1 MELPSN
7 LMMISGLLT
16 FDRMPD
22 VEHLSAIFEHRLCR
36 YERFRCQVVEPAL
49 GLGLPSWQLDHDFR
63 VENHLRVE
71 KLDKPLMERVG
82 ELMSEPLDRSRPLW
96 EFRLFPNVDGGAAL
110 LGRLHHAIGDGIA
123 LMRVLLNL
131 GDSQREA
138 PWPEATP
145 QEVQREPRE
154 GPFEKAKRVANQ
166 LLHEGHDLLFH
177 PSQASQLAR
186 QGLQAS
192 QALARLVSLSP
203 DQESVF
209 RGPLQNR
216 KVAAVSPP
224 LELAPIKALGKR
236 LGCTINDILMG
247 TLAGGLGRSLARW
260 QSVPSDLQIRAVVPV
275 DLRAGQADHLGN
287 HFGLVFL
294 ELPVGEPH
302 PGRRLQKVR
311 QNMQNLK
318 ESAEAVV
325 AFELLSAVGMVPA
338 EIEKWV
344 IQWFGNKA
352 TAVVTNL
359 PGPRERLY
367 LAGARVDSV
376 MYWVPQSGRLGLGV
390 SVLSYADQVRVG
402 IASDAELI
410 PHPEYL
416 VEDFLVSYQE
426 LAQLEAL

>member
-7 LMMISGLLT
+7 LMMISGLLK
-16 FDRMPD
+16 FDRMPNVD
-22 VEHLSAIFEHRLCR
+22 QLSAIFQHRLCR
-36 YERFRCQVVEPAL
+36 YERFRCKIVEPP
-49 GLGLPSWQLDHDFR
+49 LGLPNWQLDQEFDLTQHF
-63 VENHLRVE
+63 RVE
-71 KLDKPLMERVG
+71 KLEKPLMERVG
-82 ELMSEPLDRSRPLW
+82 ELMSEPLERSRPLW
-96 EFRLFPNVDGGAAL
+96 EFRLFPDVDGGAAL

-131 GDSQREA
+131 GDSQRDA
-138 PWPEATP
+138 PWPVAEP
-145 QEVQREPRE
+145 QKARPEPRE
-154 GPFEKAKRVANQ
+154 STLKKARRVANQ

-177 PSQASQLAR
+177 PSQAGQLAR

-192 QALARLVSLSP
+192 QALARLVGLSP
-203 DQESVF
+203 DQENVF
-209 RGPLQNR
+209 RGPLQTR

-224 LELAPIKALGKR
+224 LELGPIKALGKR
-236 LGCTINDILMG
+236 LGCTINDILMA

-260 QSVPSDLQIRAVVPV
+260 QNVPADMQIRAVVPV
-275 DLRAGQADHLGN
+275 DLRAGKADHLGN

-294 ELPVGEPH
+294 ELPVGEPK
-302 PGRRLQKVR
+302 PALQLQKVR
-311 QNMQNLK
+311 QNMQHLK
-318 ESAEAVV
+318 DSAEAVV

-359 PGPRERLY
+359 PGPRQRLY

-402 IASDAELI
+402 VASDAILI
-410 PHPEYL
+410 PHPETL
-416 VEDFLVSYQE
+416 VEDFLLAYE
-426 LAQLEAL
+426 ALAQVEAL